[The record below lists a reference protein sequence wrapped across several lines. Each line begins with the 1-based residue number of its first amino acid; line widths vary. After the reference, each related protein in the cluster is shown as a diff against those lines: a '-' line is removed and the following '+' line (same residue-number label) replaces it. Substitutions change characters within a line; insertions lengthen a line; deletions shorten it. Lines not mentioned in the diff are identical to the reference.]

1 MPQVCYA
8 VLVDVSTPVCCLSKK
23 T

>member
-23 T
+23 P